1 MGKRGGGCEQVAPML
16 WRDFREWLRSAAGFR
31 SAGCLVFCEGF
42 SGRMDEWTERRKG
55 GKVEEKVD

>member
-16 WRDFREWLRSAAGFR
+16 WRDFREWLRSAAGFG

-42 SGRMDEWTERRKG
+42 SG
-55 GKVEEKVD
+55 